1 MNARARKLLRGIALI
16 LVTLAILV
24 AVRMWLEPKDSPAP
38 DVDLSPSARQR
49 LMDSGQ
55 QSRIEEA
62 IMLADLMSAEVLL
75 VGEDHFYRE
84 TNEYLTH
91 LLDTVRN
98 RRITLLLEIPRNLQ
112 PAVDAFV
119 TAGSSTAFDA
129 AVREGDA
136 LPFGHILQ
144 WAHRNREKVARVV
157 AVDEPRGRIFVN
169 RALLRETRNRT
180 MAESITG
187 SIEREPGDLVVI
199 YGGQLHMILSG
210 RYRYDLENRTPAGAL
225 LMREIDRRRIR
236 SILISGKGKS
246 PASEI
251 LSEGIYAATAPVGD
265 SPYAYFIDYPIF
277 RASKAK
283 DLFDYYVILGELTRI
298 GGR

>member
-1 MNARARKLLRGIALI
+1 MKPRIRRSLRLIAL
-16 LVTLAILV
+16 VLATAALLV

-38 DVDLSPSARQR
+38 DVDLSPAARER
-49 LMDSGQ
+49 LMTSGQ
-55 QSRIEEA
+55 QSLIDEA
-62 IMLADLMSAEVLL
+62 SMIGDLMSADVWL

-84 TNEYLTH
+84 PNEYLTH
-91 LLDTVRN
+91 LLDAVRD

-112 PAVDAFV
+112 PAVDAYV
-119 TAGSSTAFDA
+119 STGASPSFDA

-144 WAHRNREKVARVV
+144 WAHRNRTKVSRVV
-157 AVDEPRGRIFVN
+157 AVDEPGGTIFLN

-180 MAESITG
+180 MADSVSSSID
-187 SIEREPGDLVVI
+187 RAPGDLVVI
-199 YGGQLHMILSG
+199 YGGQLHMTLGG

-225 LMREIDRRRIR
+225 LLRQLDRRRIR
-236 SILISGKGKS
+236 TVLLSGKGKS

-251 LSEGIYAATAPVGD
+251 LAEGVYAAATPVGEV
-265 SPYAYFIDYPIF
+265 PYAYFIDYPIF
-277 RASKAK
+277 RASKARE
-283 DLFDYYVILGELTRI
+283 LFDYYVVLGKLTRI